1 MRIGPTGDRNPLDRE
16 RLDLPLWRQALTGIG
31 LVTIGALAAV
41 AVGAVMAVVVTW
53 LF

>member
-1 MRIGPTGDRNPLDRE
+1 MRIGRARDRNPIDRE

-31 LVTIGALAAV
+31 LVTAGALAAV
-41 AVGAVMAVVVTW
+41 AVGVVMAVVVTW